1 MTLKSLSDLNEVGNK
16 AIHEKHVVALES
28 SDSAFMRVKVKDQRF
43 IDYLL
48 MTDAITMDHHAS
60 AERFLQL
67 AVSASVYLTSP
78 SFTEAIGSGGKTNN
92 TIYSSGLMK
101 WHRSEKKIRKKWG
114 DEGVIIIQNH
124 VVLDVWTDDNLKIDF
139 LIRILT

>member
-1 MTLKSLSDLNEVGNK
+1 
-16 AIHEKHVVALES
+16 
-28 SDSAFMRVKVKDQRF
+28 
-43 IDYLL
+43 

-114 DEGVIIIQNH
+114 MKGLLLFQNH
-124 VVLDVWTDDNLKIDF
+124 VVLDVWTDDNLKNRF
-139 LIRILT
+139 SN

>member
-67 AVSASVYLTSP
+67 AVSASVYLTSQVLP
-78 SFTEAIGSGGKTNN
+78 KQSGQE
-92 TIYSSGLMK
+92 
-101 WHRSEKKIRKKWG
+101 EK
-114 DEGVIIIQNH
+114 QTT
-124 VVLDVWTDDNLKIDF
+124 LF
-139 LIRILT
+139 ILRA